1 MPIVAQVRLQ
11 SFPTL
16 VSIGETYDLK
26 WTAEGN
32 YVSDQWQ
39 KPRRPSTTQDPDQ
52 IDRVTISGSSEMS
65 LNMMIANGTGPRCK
79 V

>member
-1 MPIVAQVRLQ
+1 MKASDLLQSICWASLAMPIVAQVRLQ

-39 KPRRPSTTQDPDQ
+39 KPRRPSTTQDPD
-52 IDRVTISGSSEMS
+52 
-65 LNMMIANGTGPRCK
+65 
-79 V
+79 